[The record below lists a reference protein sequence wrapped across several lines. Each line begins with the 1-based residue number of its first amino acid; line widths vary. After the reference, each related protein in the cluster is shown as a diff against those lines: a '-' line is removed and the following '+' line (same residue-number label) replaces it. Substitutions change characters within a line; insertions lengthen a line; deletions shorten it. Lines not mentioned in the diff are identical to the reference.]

1 MNTPK
6 ENSVT
11 EQKKNKKRYIFV
23 QREGDD
29 YTCIKIIDGKF
40 ENVVYKYDKV
50 AFAKDE
56 NPDGKLPM
64 RFGYDIIVN
73 PDKAD
78 IDSQEFIDFIGDIL
92 MEQLEKQVKDGRA
105 VFDK

>member
-1 MNTPK
+1 
-6 ENSVT
+6 
-11 EQKKNKKRYIFV
+11 
-23 QREGDD
+23 
-29 YTCIKIIDGKF
+29 
-40 ENVVYKYDKV
+40 
-50 AFAKDE
+50 
-56 NPDGKLPM
+56 M

-92 MEQLEKQVKDGRA
+92 MEQLEKQVKDGTA